1 MNTKFEKYDP
11 EDLESLMFHKSF
23 MELLP
28 EERDFVLRHVD
39 SQEEY
44 ESMRHT
50 LLLVS
55 EKRTDDWI
63 TPRKET
69 KKTLMEMYAEERRKG
84 WLIWLN
90 GILGFREDSRVPAF
104 ALASIAIFLIVGYVL
119 VLTPAAD
126 EPLAELKPKEK
137 KEMPREEKASPKNDK
152 TKNETLPEKEINSA
166 DNSIEY
172 EIKDETS
179 PTGLADIAEAKEA
192 LETTPTRGME
202 IDENLSDFESLAEL
216 DMDVVT
222 KQEGVEVQEVP
233 EARKDVASRASEPIA
248 DLVSKDRKEEEI
260 IPEDEFYFDD
270 AIGNMS
276 TQTLSNI
283 EVTATSTDASI
294 SQANTGTLIT
304 LAENAET
311 SEKASESLGLID
323 ILYTAY

>member
-28 EERDFVLRHVD
+28 EERDFVLRHLD

-63 TPRKET
+63 KPRKET
-69 KKTLMEMYAEERRKG
+69 KKTLMAMYAEERKKG

-90 GILGFREDSRVPAF
+90 GFLGFREDARVPAF
-104 ALASIAIFLIVGYVL
+104 ALASIVICLAVGSVL
-119 VLTPAAD
+119 LLTPAPD
-126 EPLAELKPKEK
+126 EPLAELKPKEQT
-137 KEMPREEKASPKNDK
+137 ELPQEEKASPKK
-152 TKNETLPEKEINSA
+152 EETAKKESLEKATAPAE
-166 DNSIEY
+166 NSIEL
-172 EIKDETS
+172 ELKDEAQPS
-179 PTGLADIAEAKEA
+179 RNFDIAEAKENPA
-192 LETTPTRGME
+192 PATIEMTEADDE
-202 IDENLSDFESLAEL
+202 IQDFEDLAEL
-216 DMDVVT
+216 DMDVQT
-222 KQEGVEVQEVP
+222 ERDGVEEEEIQAV
-233 EARKDVASRASEPIA
+233 RKESASRASKQMA
-248 DLVSKDRKEEEI
+248 DLVNKSKDEEEAA
-260 IPEDEFYFDD
+260 PESEFYFDNSM
-270 AIGNMS
+270 GNTA
-276 TQTLSNI
+276 TQTLSDI
-283 EVTATSTDASI
+283 EVIASSSDASI
-294 SQANTGTLIT
+294 SQGNAGALIT